1 MRWIVVVLILG
12 WQVGSAQNS
21 DEWLRQR
28 KTQLCYLAEQTTAL
42 RMYAGYLE
50 KGYGIVQSGL
60 ALISDVKT
68 GEFSLHKDYFAGL
81 QAVKPA
87 VRGYW
92 KVGAITLSAHR
103 ILGLYRQSG
112 GSLTRVKDVKLQYHQ
127 HLFNTWSGLLSSLAR
142 TISEVQ
148 LFTGSNTYSL
158 QDASRL
164 ERIDRLY
171 NQMQAH
177 EAFAVELYSSSKSI
191 EENIKLEIASGKVI
205 RSLSGN

>member
-1 MRWIVVVLILG
+1 MRWIVVVLIFG
-12 WQVGSAQNS
+12 WQVGSAQNA

-28 KTQLCYLAEQTTAL
+28 KTQLRYLAEQTAAL

-50 KGYGIVQSGL
+50 KGYGIVQDGL

-87 VRGYW
+87 VNGYW

-112 GSLTRVKDVKLQYHQ
+112 GSLTRLKEINLHHHQ
-127 HLFNTWSGLLSSLAR
+127 HLLHEWSGLLSALAR

-148 LFTGSNTYSL
+148 LFTGSNTFSL

-164 ERIDRLY
+164 QRIDRLY
-171 NQMQAH
+171 DQIQVH
-177 EAFAVELYSSSKSI
+177 EAFAVELYSSSKAI
-191 EENIKLEIASGKVI
+191 EANIKLETASRKVI
-205 RSLSGN
+205 RSLYGN

>member
-12 WQVGSAQNS
+12 WHVGSAQNA

-28 KTQLCYLAEQTTAL
+28 KTQLRYLAEQTAAL

-50 KGYGIVQSGL
+50 KGYGIVHSGL
-60 ALISDVKT
+60 ALITDVKT
-68 GEFSLHKDYFAGL
+68 GEFSLHKDYVAGL

-87 VRGYW
+87 VHGYW
-92 KVGAITLSAHR
+92 KVGAITMSAHR
-103 ILGLYRQSG
+103 ILGLYRKSG

-148 LFTGSNTYSL
+148 LFTSSNTFSL

-171 NQMQAH
+171 DQMQAH
-177 EAFAVELYSSSKSI
+177 EAFAVELYSSSNSI
-191 EENIKLEIASGKVI
+191 EENIKLETAPGKLI
-205 RSLSGN
+205 RSLYGN